1 MSGQGSTGYG
11 EPQVA
16 AHASA
21 RDAYGPGKQPPASEV
36 VTPRAAA
43 PEPPQRPE
51 APVAPTVADPQ
62 RVEADTWRTR
72 VPRIASP
79 VGAMIV
85 VAAAALIVI
94 STFINWV
101 QGSTGWNLVF
111 RPFGTSGTFFLTW
124 WSKGLLLSG
133 FWSLLIALLVFVG
146 ALMFFTGREGGRLLI
161 ICGIAGVVIA
171 LFDIVMIYANGG
183 YFPAG
188 AGLGLWLLVIL
199 SLVTIALGL
208 SVAPA
213 GD

>member
-1 MSGQGSTGYG
+1 M
-11 EPQVA
+11 EPP
-16 AHASA
+16 
-21 RDAYGPGKQPPASEV
+21 RSEV
-36 VTPRAAA
+36 VTPREAA
-43 PEPPQRPE
+43 PGPLPGPE
-51 APVAPTVADPQ
+51 VSAVPEVTVPDRA
-62 RVEADTWRTR
+62 VADTWRAR

-79 VGAMIV
+79 VGAMMV

-124 WSKGLLLSG
+124 WSKGVLLSG
-133 FWSLLIALLVFVG
+133 FWSLLVALLVFVG
-146 ALMFFTGREGGRLLI
+146 AVMFFTGREGGRLLI
-161 ICGIAGVVIA
+161 VCGTAGVVIA
-171 LFDIVMIYANGG
+171 LFDIIMVYVNGA

-188 AGLGLWLLVIL
+188 AGLGLWLLAVF

-208 SVAPA
+208 SVAPT